1 MRIKILLP
9 AVMIMA
15 LLQSC
20 VKNEFK
26 VEFAL
31 GPGVSTSYRLF
42 YYASDKRTGWHMET
56 IATVDKGKGDARCIT
71 RLPTIVYL
79 YTLGSGRPVL
89 VFYASRGDDVKIT
102 GTTDDPYLWEIGG
115 NSINEGLSLW
125 RKANADVL
133 RKGDAA
139 GINTAVAEF
148 VVKNPDSVVST
159 ILLLTAFSRRDDE
172 KGFASLWRRLEGDA
186 LDEDMIRLI
195 GRTDQPAV
203 ELSREGQVK
212 AMKLHC
218 VGDTMRVYDP
228 KKYAATILY
237 FWRNGGAKRQE
248 TIDSLRRL
256 TLLPAYKDRGMV
268 VSINFD
274 AEDMAWMSSARTDS
288 LDNAF
293 DAWIFA
299 GEADSRMLGLG
310 VPRTP
315 YFIVADR
322 KGRQLY
328 RGSDYVSASRVFRKT
343 ISPKPVKKK

>member
-9 AVMIMA
+9 AIMIMA

-71 RLPTIVYL
+71 RLPTMVYL
-79 YTLGSGRPVL
+79 YTLGSGRPAL
-89 VFYASRGDDVKIT
+89 VFYATRGDDVKIIGKT
-102 GTTDDPYLWEIGG
+102 ADPYLWKIGG
-115 NSINEGLSLW
+115 NSINEELSSW
-125 RKANADVL
+125 RRANVGVL

-139 GINTAVAEF
+139 GINAAVAAY

-186 LDEDMIRLI
+186 LDEEIIRLI

-203 ELSREGQVK
+203 ELSREGNVRP
-212 AMKLHC
+212 MKLHC
-218 VGDTMRVYDP
+218 IGDTLRVYDP
-228 KKYAATILY
+228 KKYSATIMY

-256 TLLPAYKDRGMV
+256 TLLPEYKDRGMV

-274 AEDMAWMSSARTDS
+274 AEDIAWMSSARTDS

-293 DAWIFA
+293 DAWMFA
-299 GEADSRMLGLG
+299 GEADSRILSLN

-315 YFIVADR
+315 YFIVADSN
-322 KGRQLY
+322 GRQHY
-328 RGSDYVSASRVFRKT
+328 RGSDYASASRIFRKI
-343 ISPKPVKKK
+343 ISPAPVHKK